1 VIRAEIQEL
10 QMLMQ
15 DDRDRYLAESEPQA
29 DGLADYVI
37 HFIAADRGRHP
48 WTIEL
53 VSCGLAIGNLVYLYY
68 KQHFRRVRPSFLCP
82 GLVPPFGPPGH
93 PSFPSGHSFLGHLI
107 ALLLLEIPSL
117 AERYGIFLAS
127 DPLLPGRRPE
137 QTSLEGQYE
146 IRSPLLWLSQRL
158 AKNRERI
165 GVHYPSDSS
174 GSRHLAAGIWWAL
187 LHTGKDE
194 QIVCPTLQ
202 KVLLQAKSEWA
213 RAV

>member
-1 VIRAEIQEL
+1 
-10 QMLMQ
+10 M
-15 DDRDRYLAESEPQA
+15 
-29 DGLADYVI
+29 
-37 HFIAADRGRHP
+37 
-48 WTIEL
+48 
-53 VSCGLAIGNLVYLYY
+53 YY
-68 KQHFRRVRPSFLCP
+68 KQHFRRVRASFICP

-117 AERYGIFLAS
+117 AERYGIFADPLADS
-127 DPLLPGRRPE
+127 LADPLLPGERLEQRFARRPE
-137 QTSLEGQYE
+137 TLKGLTPYEYICKRWTLEPEFRLLTGRRE
-146 IRSPLLWLSQRL
+146 IPSPLLWLSQRL

-187 LHTGKDE
+187 LHADKNE